1 MKKGI
6 IISLILLFICCA
18 FGGYYFYDKNKKEEN
33 KRQEKISLIK
43 SHYNKYVKI
52 DHEVNLYDDKENVIG
67 SVKNIELELKD
78 IEIDENT
85 KYFYSDTIDA
95 YVKYEDVVKIDSLT
109 KEDNYWKNYIPFNK
123 EVMLIKGKKLYIND
137 NSFYQFNLKEI
148 KFNPII
154 IDGEKYYFEYLGH
167 LVYVNKSD
175 IEKEIETSYSAEI
188 ASSIAVLNYHYIVN
202 KDAGELKECVQS
214 ICITDTQY
222 EEELKYLKD
231 NGYYTA
237 TMKDTELFLTV
248 KVNLPKKTVVITID
262 DGWYVARNIA
272 LLEKYEMHG
281 TLFLIGNIAQPDA
294 YKSDYLEIHSH
305 GWNIHNI
312 GECPGNLGGAILCK
326 DKQYLLDDLKKSR
339 DSLNNTTYFCYPFY
353 EYNERAI
360 EILKEAGF
368 TMAFKGGRVK
378 AKPGVNLFKVP
389 RYSITN
395 SDTLKDFISYIS

>member
-67 SVKNIELELKD
+67 SVKNIELELKN

-123 EVMLIKGKKLYIND
+123 EVILIKGKKLYIND

-237 TMKDTELFLTV
+237 TMKDTELFLTG
-248 KVNLPKKTVVITID
+248 KINLPKKTVVITID

-281 TLFLIGNIAQPDA
+281 TLFLIGNLAQPDA

>member
-33 KRQEKISLIK
+33 KRLEKISLIK

-123 EVMLIKGKKLYIND
+123 EVILIKGKKLYIDD

-237 TMKDTELFLTV
+237 TMKDTELFLTG
-248 KVNLPKKTVVITID
+248 KINLPKKTVVITID

-281 TLFLIGNIAQPDA
+281 TLFLIGNLAQPDA

>member
-1 MKKGI
+1 MKRGI
-6 IISLILLFICCA
+6 IIFLSLLFICGVI
-18 FGGYYFYDKNKKEEN
+18 FGYYFYDKNKKEE
-33 KRQEKISLIK
+33 KEKQKKISLIE

-52 DHEVNLYDDKENVIG
+52 DHDANLYDDKENVIG
-67 SVKNIELELKD
+67 SVKNIELELTD
-78 IEIDENT
+78 IKIDENT
-85 KYFYSDTIDA
+85 KYFYSDTIGA
-95 YVKYEDVVKIDSLT
+95 YIKYEDAVKIDALT
-109 KEDNYWKNYIPFNK
+109 KEDKYWSAYIPFNK
-123 EVMLIKGKKLYIND
+123 EVTLLQGKKIYLNE
-137 NSFYQFNLKEI
+137 NSFYQFNDKEI

-154 IDGEKYYFEYLGH
+154 IDGDKYYFEYLDH
-167 LVYVNKSD
+167 LVYVNKND
-175 IEKEIETSYSAEI
+175 IEKEIETSYTSEI

-231 NGYYTA
+231 NEYYTA
-237 TMKDTELFLTV
+237 TMKDTYLFLN
-248 KVNLPKKTVVITID
+248 KKINLPKKTVVITID

-272 LLEKYEMHG
+272 LLEKYKMHA
-281 TLFLIGNIAQPDA
+281 TLFLIGSVAQPDA

-305 GWNIHNI
+305 GYNIHNI
-312 GECPGNLGGAILCK
+312 GECPGTLGGAILCK

-360 EILKEAGF
+360 EILREAGF

-395 SDTLKDFISYIS
+395 TDTLKDFISYIS

>member
-33 KRQEKISLIK
+33 KRLEKISLIK

-123 EVMLIKGKKLYIND
+123 EVILIKGKKLYIDD

-237 TMKDTELFLTV
+237 TMKDTELFLTG

-281 TLFLIGNIAQPDA
+281 TLFLIGNLAQPDA

>member
-33 KRQEKISLIK
+33 KRLEKISLIK

-67 SVKNIELELKD
+67 SVKNIELELKN

-237 TMKDTELFLTV
+237 TMKDTELFLTG

>member
-109 KEDNYWKNYIPFNK
+109 KEDNYWRNYIPFNK
-123 EVMLIKGKKLYIND
+123 EVILIKGKKLYIDD

-237 TMKDTELFLTV
+237 TMKDTELFLTG

>member
-33 KRQEKISLIK
+33 KRLEKISLIK

-52 DHEVNLYDDKENVIG
+52 DHDANLYDDKENVIG

-123 EVMLIKGKKLYIND
+123 EAILIKGKKLYIND

-237 TMKDTELFLTV
+237 TMKDTELFLTG
-248 KVNLPKKTVVITID
+248 KINLPKKTVVITID

-281 TLFLIGNIAQPDA
+281 TLFLIGNLAQPDA

>member
-33 KRQEKISLIK
+33 KRLEKISLIK

-123 EVMLIKGKKLYIND
+123 EVILIKGKKLYIDD

-175 IEKEIETSYSAEI
+175 IEKEIETNYSAEI

-237 TMKDTELFLTV
+237 TMKDTELFLTG

-281 TLFLIGNIAQPDA
+281 TLFLIGNLAQPDA

>member
-33 KRQEKISLIK
+33 KRLEKISLIK

-95 YVKYEDVVKIDSLT
+95 YVKYEDVVKIDFLT

-123 EVMLIKGKKLYIND
+123 EVILIKGKKLYIDD
-137 NSFYQFNLKEI
+137 NSFYQFNLREI

-237 TMKDTELFLTV
+237 TMKDTELFLTG
-248 KVNLPKKTVVITID
+248 KINLPKKTVVITID

-281 TLFLIGNIAQPDA
+281 TLFLIGNLAQPDA

>member
-123 EVMLIKGKKLYIND
+123 EVILIKGKKLYIDD

-237 TMKDTELFLTV
+237 TMKDTELFLTG

-281 TLFLIGNIAQPDA
+281 TLFLIGNLAQPDA

>member
-123 EVMLIKGKKLYIND
+123 EVILIKGKKLYIDD

-237 TMKDTELFLTV
+237 TMKDTELFLTG

>member
-6 IISLILLFICCA
+6 IISLVLLFICCA

-67 SVKNIELELKD
+67 SVKNVELELKD

-123 EVMLIKGKKLYIND
+123 EVILIKGKKLYIDD

-237 TMKDTELFLTV
+237 TMKDTELFLTG

-281 TLFLIGNIAQPDA
+281 TLFLIGNLAQPDA

-312 GECPGNLGGAILCK
+312 GECPGTLGGAILCK

>member
-67 SVKNIELELKD
+67 SVKNIELELKN

-123 EVMLIKGKKLYIND
+123 EVMLIKGKKLYINE

-237 TMKDTELFLTV
+237 TMKDTELFLTG

>member
-67 SVKNIELELKD
+67 SVRNIELELKD

-123 EVMLIKGKKLYIND
+123 EVILIKGKKLYIDD

-237 TMKDTELFLTV
+237 TMKDTELFLTG

-281 TLFLIGNIAQPDA
+281 TLFLIGNLAQPDA

>member
-18 FGGYYFYDKNKKEEN
+18 FGGYYFYDKNKKDEN

-123 EVMLIKGKKLYIND
+123 EVILIKGKKLYIDD

-237 TMKDTELFLTV
+237 TMKDTELFLTG

-281 TLFLIGNIAQPDA
+281 TLFLIGNLAQPDA

>member
-33 KRQEKISLIK
+33 KRLEKISLIK

-123 EVMLIKGKKLYIND
+123 EVILIKGKKLYIND

-237 TMKDTELFLTV
+237 TMKDTELFLTG

-262 DGWYVARNIA
+262 DGWYLARNIA

-281 TLFLIGNIAQPDA
+281 TLFLIGNLAQPDA

>member
-18 FGGYYFYDKNKKEEN
+18 FGGYYFYDKNRKEEN
-33 KRQEKISLIK
+33 KRLEKISLIK

-123 EVMLIKGKKLYIND
+123 EVILIKGKKLYIDD

-237 TMKDTELFLTV
+237 TMKDTELFLTG

>member
-33 KRQEKISLIK
+33 KRLEKISLIK

-67 SVKNIELELKD
+67 SVKNIELELKN

-123 EVMLIKGKKLYIND
+123 EVILIKGKKLYIDD

-237 TMKDTELFLTV
+237 TMKDTELFLTG

-281 TLFLIGNIAQPDA
+281 TLFLIGNLAQPDA

>member
-33 KRQEKISLIK
+33 KRQEKIFLIK

-123 EVMLIKGKKLYIND
+123 EVILIKGKKLYIDD

-202 KDAGELKECVQS
+202 KDSGELKECVQS

-237 TMKDTELFLTV
+237 TMKDTELFLTG
-248 KVNLPKKTVVITID
+248 KINLPKKTVVITID

-281 TLFLIGNIAQPDA
+281 TLFLIGNLAQPDA

>member
-1 MKKGI
+1 MKKSI

-67 SVKNIELELKD
+67 SVKNIELELKN

-237 TMKDTELFLTV
+237 TMKDTELFLTG

>member
-33 KRQEKISLIK
+33 KRLEKISLIK

-123 EVMLIKGKKLYIND
+123 EVILIKGKKLYIDD
-137 NSFYQFNLKEI
+137 NSFYQFNLREI

-237 TMKDTELFLTV
+237 TMKDTELFLTG

-281 TLFLIGNIAQPDA
+281 TLFLIGNLAQPDA

>member
-67 SVKNIELELKD
+67 SVKNIELELKN

-237 TMKDTELFLTV
+237 TMKDTELFLTG
-248 KVNLPKKTVVITID
+248 KINLPKKTVVITID

-281 TLFLIGNIAQPDA
+281 TLFLIGNLAQPDA

>member
-18 FGGYYFYDKNKKEEN
+18 FGGYYFYDKNRKEEN
-33 KRQEKISLIK
+33 KRLEKISLIK

-123 EVMLIKGKKLYIND
+123 EVILIKGKKLYIDD
-137 NSFYQFNLKEI
+137 NSFYQFNLREI

-237 TMKDTELFLTV
+237 TMKDTELFLTG

>member
-67 SVKNIELELKD
+67 SVKNIELELKN

-123 EVMLIKGKKLYIND
+123 EVILIKGKKLYIDD

-175 IEKEIETSYSAEI
+175 IEKGIETSYSAEI

-237 TMKDTELFLTV
+237 TMKDTELFLTG

-281 TLFLIGNIAQPDA
+281 TLFLIGTLAQPDA

>member
-6 IISLILLFICCA
+6 IISLVLLFICCV
-18 FGGYYFYDKNKKEEN
+18 FGGYYFYDKNKKEE
-33 KRQEKISLIK
+33 KQRQEKISLIK

-52 DHEVNLYDDKENVIG
+52 DHDANLYDDKENVIG

-123 EVMLIKGKKLYIND
+123 EVILIKGKKLYIDD
-137 NSFYQFNLKEI
+137 NSFYQFDLKEI

-175 IEKEIETSYSAEI
+175 IEKENETSYSAEI

-237 TMKDTELFLTV
+237 TMKDTELFLTG

-281 TLFLIGNIAQPDA
+281 TLFLIGNLAQPDA

>member
-67 SVKNIELELKD
+67 SVKNIELELKN

-237 TMKDTELFLTV
+237 TMKDTELFLTG

>member
-6 IISLILLFICCA
+6 IISLVLLFICCA
-18 FGGYYFYDKNKKEEN
+18 FGGYYFYDKNKKEE
-33 KRQEKISLIK
+33 KQRQEKISLIK

-123 EVMLIKGKKLYIND
+123 EVILIKGKKLYIDD
-137 NSFYQFNLKEI
+137 NSFYQFNLREI

-237 TMKDTELFLTV
+237 TMKDTELFLTG
-248 KVNLPKKTVVITID
+248 KINLPKKTVVITID

-281 TLFLIGNIAQPDA
+281 TLFLIGNLAQPDA

>member
-33 KRQEKISLIK
+33 KRLEKISLIK

-123 EVMLIKGKKLYIND
+123 EVILIKGKKLYIDD

-237 TMKDTELFLTV
+237 TMKDTELFLTG

-326 DKQYLLDDLKKSR
+326 DKKYLLDDLKKSR

>member
-33 KRQEKISLIK
+33 KRLEKISLIK

-123 EVMLIKGKKLYIND
+123 EVILIKGKKIYIDD

-237 TMKDTELFLTV
+237 TMKDTELFLTG
-248 KVNLPKKTVVITID
+248 KINLPKKTVVITID

-281 TLFLIGNIAQPDA
+281 TLFLIGNLAQPDA

>member
-67 SVKNIELELKD
+67 SVKNIELELKN

-123 EVMLIKGKKLYIND
+123 EVILIKGKKLYIDD

-154 IDGEKYYFEYLGH
+154 IDGEKFYFEYLGH

-175 IEKEIETSYSAEI
+175 IEKGIETSYSAEI

-237 TMKDTELFLTV
+237 TMKDTELFLTG

-281 TLFLIGNIAQPDA
+281 TLFLIGNLAQPDA

>member
-18 FGGYYFYDKNKKEEN
+18 FGGYYFYDKNKKDEN

-67 SVKNIELELKD
+67 SVKNIELELKN

-123 EVMLIKGKKLYIND
+123 EVILIKGKKLYIDD

-237 TMKDTELFLTV
+237 TMKDTELFLTG

>member
-6 IISLILLFICCA
+6 IISLILLFICFA

-123 EVMLIKGKKLYIND
+123 EVILIKGKKLYIDD
-137 NSFYQFNLKEI
+137 NSFYQFNLREI

-154 IDGEKYYFEYLGH
+154 IDGENYYFEYLGH

-237 TMKDTELFLTV
+237 TMKDTELFLTG

-281 TLFLIGNIAQPDA
+281 TLFLIGNLAQPDA

>member
-237 TMKDTELFLTV
+237 TMKDTELFLTG

-281 TLFLIGNIAQPDA
+281 TLFLIGNLAQPDA

>member
-1 MKKGI
+1 M
-6 IISLILLFICCA
+6 
-18 FGGYYFYDKNKKEEN
+18 
-33 KRQEKISLIK
+33 
-43 SHYNKYVKI
+43 
-52 DHEVNLYDDKENVIG
+52 
-67 SVKNIELELKD
+67 
-78 IEIDENT
+78 
-85 KYFYSDTIDA
+85 
-95 YVKYEDVVKIDSLT
+95 
-109 KEDNYWKNYIPFNK
+109 
-123 EVMLIKGKKLYIND
+123 
-137 NSFYQFNLKEI
+137 
-148 KFNPII
+148 
-154 IDGEKYYFEYLGH
+154 
-167 LVYVNKSD
+167 
-175 IEKEIETSYSAEI
+175 
-188 ASSIAVLNYHYIVN
+188 NYHYIVN

-237 TMKDTELFLTV
+237 TMKDTELFLTG

-281 TLFLIGNIAQPDA
+281 TLFLIGNLAQPDA